1 MMNKYHD
8 GIHHISV
15 LAGDAQ
21 QNADFYVRTLGMRLV
36 KKSVNQDDPG
46 TYHLFYA
53 NKNGSPGSGL
63 TFFPWP
69 NARQGKPGVGEA
81 VRVALTVPENS
92 SLFWAEYL
100 AEKGIDFD
108 GPYDR
113 FGTQAIAFK
122 DPDGLLLEL
131 VFEKSSEAYP
141 AWDKGGV
148 PAENG
153 IRGFKGITLRLREI
167 ASTARILQQV
177 FHFGESAQRDKL
189 THFTTDALIGS
200 SVILEE
206 SAAMP
211 SVNGRGIV
219 HHVAFRAKDDDDLGA
234 KREKV
239 LSMGLH
245 PTDFIDRHWFHSVYF
260 RTPGGVLFEIATDG
274 PGYDVDEDADKLG
287 QKLILPPWLEPQR
300 KAIESTLPEIRI

>member
-1 MMNKYHD
+1 MKTYQD

-21 QNADFYVRTLGMRLV
+21 RNATFYTRTLGMRLV

-81 VRVALTVPENS
+81 VKVALSVPENS
-92 SLFWAEYL
+92 SLFWAQHL
-100 AEKGIDFD
+100 AENGIDFN

-113 FGTQAIAFK
+113 FGKQAIAFK
-122 DPDGLLLEL
+122 DPDGLMLEL
-131 VFEKSSEAYP
+131 VFDEDSKEFP
-141 AWDKGGV
+141 AWEKGGV
-148 PAENG
+148 PTENG
-153 IRGFKGITLRLREI
+153 VRGFAGTTLRLREI
-167 ASTARILQQV
+167 DSTARILHDV
-177 FHFGESAQRDKL
+177 FHFEQSTQQEKL
-189 THFTTDALIGS
+189 THFTTDCPIGG

-206 SAAMP
+206 SEAML
-211 SVNGRGIV
+211 SANGRGIV
-219 HHVAFRAKDDDDLGA
+219 HHVAFRAKDMEDLGT

-239 LSMGLH
+239 LSMGLY

-260 RTPGGVLFEIATDG
+260 QTPGGVLFEIATDG
-274 PGYDVDEDADKLG
+274 PGYDVDEDRNKLG
-287 QKLILPPWLEPQR
+287 QKLILPPWLEPRR
-300 KAIESTLPEIRI
+300 KEIESSLPEISI